1 MPLPAGML
9 TIGDADSDIAVTLE
23 HGARVTLSVDDDG
36 VRLLTAAPLWVDGV
50 PVASPD
56 DNWCDDGDGDGAAAR
71 PPSAPD
77 TSCLPLHAVI
87 DLAGMAFRLDDGSDP
102 TPCPMPPRPARRPAA
117 PRSLASSPKP
127 QVARRS
133 LASPDARAAA
143 SLRSAL
149 WRCPTAGERPV
160 VRSTL
165 THLALDPELRV
176 DLQTMS
182 ARAHELLAL
191 PSLDAGGVDVGTELP
206 PFADDVLVGWY
217 DEWVVAERERFR
229 QLRLHALDQIGELL
243 LRSRRYSEAVEV
255 GLVAVSSEPLRESAH
270 RLLVRAHLCEGNLAE
285 ALRQYRSYADLL
297 SRELGVRPSAA
308 MEELVSDALASASSP
323 RWVKPRVPGRLAP
336 TVTA

>member
-1 MPLPAGML
+1 MTQRAPVTASAPLPLRLHLLQDFAL
-9 TIGDADSDIAVTLE
+9 YHGDTLVEVAPIAQRLIAFLALQ
-23 HGARVTLSVDDDG
+23 GGRP
-36 VRLLTAAPLWVDGV
+36 VRRAWISGSLWMD
-50 PVASPD
+50 AS
-56 DNWCDDGDGDGAAAR
+56 
-71 PPSAPD
+71 
-77 TSCLPLHAVI
+77 
-87 DLAGMAFRLDDGSDP
+87 
-102 TPCPMPPRPARRPAA
+102 
-117 PRSLASSPKP
+117 
-127 QVARRS
+127 
-133 LASPDARAAA
+133 DARAAA

-308 MEELVSDALASASSP
+308 MEELVADALASASSP